1 MRTERQQVCVQVGL
15 GSGSD
20 LLLWLVL
27 ALPVGVQWS
36 RASNVLLMTVLVLE
50 VAEVHCPGHDFI
62 GQSTSL
68 MIAVSTS
75 AARADSVLVGVRVGV
90 LVGVLAGVLVGVL
103 VGVRGATANTVRR
116 KSTQRCE
123 RIYSYFNGPIK
134 L

>member
-1 MRTERQQVCVQVGL
+1 MGTKRQQVL
-15 GSGSD
+15 SGGPD

-27 ALPVGVQWS
+27 ALPVGVEWS
-36 RASNVLLMTVLVLE
+36 RAGKVLLMTVLVLE
-50 VAEVHCPGHDFI
+50 VAVVHCSVHDFS

-90 LVGVLAGVLVGVL
+90 LVGVLAGVMVGVL
-103 VGVRGATANTVRR
+103 VGAQGATVNTVRCM
-116 KSTQRCE
+116 STQRCE
-123 RIYSYFNGPIK
+123 RIYSYLEGPIK